1 MKYFLHNNDLP
12 GEIDVGNSVAID
24 TETTG
29 LNLVR
34 DRLCLIQICTEN
46 KEIHL
51 IKIGK
56 NSNSPI
62 ITEILCNKNIL
73 KILKDTKKVRRQII
87 DLKQDISK
95 PNFGRDIF

>member
-1 MKYFLHNNDLP
+1 MN
-12 GEIDVGNSVAID
+12 EIILD

-51 IKIGK
+51 IKISKK
-56 NSNSPI
+56 NTINANLVLGSIFIFISSKKPI
-62 ITEILCNKNIL
+62 KDKLKHIKIYSYNIFEY
-73 KILKDTKKVRRQII
+73 KR
-87 DLKQDISK
+87 
-95 PNFGRDIF
+95 